1 LLGCLELVVTHEQK
15 LVLAHLIAAALIVG
29 LHRLSRDH
37 IDELLPKT
45 VAGLF
50 IDLPKRNALA
60 RGYSRKQRDGTGNE
74 GEL

>member
-1 LLGCLELVVTHEQK
+1 LLGCLKFVVTHEQK

-29 LHRLSRDH
+29 LHRLSCDH

-50 IDLPKRNALA
+50 IDLSKRNALA
-60 RGYSRKQRDGTGNE
+60 RGDSWVQGDRT
-74 GEL
+74 

>member
-1 LLGCLELVVTHEQK
+1 
-15 LVLAHLIAAALIVG
+15 VG

-37 IDELLPKT
+37 IDELLPQT
-45 VAGLF
+45 VSGLF

-60 RGYSRKQRDGTGNE
+60 RGYSRIQGDGTGNE